1 MLLTLHLTW
10 ARASAALSSTGAE
23 RSPRGSSCTQM
34 TVTRSVCNT
43 LTATPP
49 IPMLC
54 PPGCSVELERPV
66 ALLQTRLLDDGRPKT
81 EATLMDDL
89 LPMQVRCRPTVW
101 A

>member
-1 MLLTLHLTW
+1 M
-10 ARASAALSSTGAE
+10 
-23 RSPRGSSCTQM
+23 
-34 TVTRSVCNT
+34 
-43 LTATPP
+43 
-49 IPMLC
+49 
-54 PPGCSVELERPV
+54 